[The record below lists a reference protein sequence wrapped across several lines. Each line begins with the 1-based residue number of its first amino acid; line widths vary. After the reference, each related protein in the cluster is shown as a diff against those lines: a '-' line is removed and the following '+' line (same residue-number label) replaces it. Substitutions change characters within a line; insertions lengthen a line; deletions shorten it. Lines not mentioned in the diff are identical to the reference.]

1 VLVYRWVDGEP
12 VVASDTRTLLLL
24 AQTVAQVHS
33 HPADEVQRFSPRPF
47 SLDYFWRVLAGG
59 FAPIQGWL
67 DNCEAPRLARGFAR
81 LAGQAQ
87 RVVEAALP
95 AAQHAP
101 PSLVHGDLKLENCVS
116 SWGSIVL
123 VDWEMF
129 GLGDPALE
137 AATLLHASRGE
148 LDSAFG
154 DEWLGNYLDAMSQPG
169 LGERIGVYRQLLPLQ
184 DLCFLLAGV
193 RDLTPADR
201 AQPDFAGAAEFLA
214 QTLLASVF
222 AATEALNEA
231 PTADAGGLSAEI
243 SALLA

>member
-1 VLVYRWVDGEP
+1 
-12 VVASDTRTLLLL
+12 
-24 AQTVAQVHS
+24 
-33 HPADEVQRFSPRPF
+33 
-47 SLDYFWRVLAGG
+47 
-59 FAPIQGWL
+59 
-67 DNCEAPRLARGFAR
+67 
-81 LAGQAQ
+81 
-87 RVVEAALP
+87 
-95 AAQHAP
+95 
-101 PSLVHGDLKLENCVS
+101 
-116 SWGSIVL
+116 
-123 VDWEMF
+123 
-129 GLGDPALE
+129 
-137 AATLLHASRGE
+137 
-148 LDSAFG
+148 
-154 DEWLGNYLDAMSQPG
+154 MSQPG